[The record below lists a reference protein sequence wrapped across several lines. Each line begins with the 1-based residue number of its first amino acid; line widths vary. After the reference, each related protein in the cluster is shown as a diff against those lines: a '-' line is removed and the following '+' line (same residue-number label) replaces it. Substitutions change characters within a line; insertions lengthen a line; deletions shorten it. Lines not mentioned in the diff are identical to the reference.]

1 MANARELAKR
11 FVAQNRRARF
21 DYEMLDTLE
30 AGLVL
35 TGTEVKSL
43 RGGRASL
50 NEAHAGERD
59 GQIWLYNLN
68 IPPYESAG
76 RHLNHEPTRPRI
88 LLLHKR
94 QRDKWLGAL
103 RRDGLTIVPISIY
116 FDERGRAK
124 AEIGLGRGKRKEDKR
139 ETIKQRDWQRDKA
152 RIMRA
157 RG

>member
-1 MANARELAKR
+1 MNKARELAKR
-11 FVAQNRRARF
+11 FVTQNRRARY
-21 DYEMLDTLE
+21 DYEMLDEME

-43 RGGRASL
+43 RGGRASI

-59 GQIWLYNLN
+59 GQLWLFSLN
-68 IPPYESAG
+68 IPVYESAG
-76 RHLNHEPTRPRI
+76 KHLNHEPMRPRAI
-88 LLLHKR
+88 MMHKK
-94 QRDKWLGAL
+94 QRDKWLGLA

-116 FDERGRAK
+116 FNERGRAK
-124 AEIGLGRGKRKEDKR
+124 LELGLGRGKKKADKR
-139 ETIKQRDWQRDKA
+139 ETIKERDWQRDKA